1 MDIFGASRNL
11 VAHEAVMEVFG
22 NPTQTKRPDLCERY
36 LWALAQLENCP
47 GQVAKGIRSSVLSI
61 GRLISIACDL
71 FEI

>member
-11 VAHEAVMEVFG
+11 VAHDAVMEVFG

-47 GQVAKGIRSSVLSI
+47 GQVAKGIRLSALSNC
-61 GRLISIACDL
+61 RLFKMSFIRN
-71 FEI
+71 

>member
-11 VAHEAVMEVFG
+11 LAHEAVMEVFG

-47 GQVAKGIRSSVLSI
+47 GQVAKGIRLFVLSNCRI
-61 GRLISIACDL
+61 IINL
-71 FEI
+71 FEM

>member
-11 VAHEAVMEVFG
+11 VAHDAVMEVFG

-47 GQVAKGIRSSVLSI
+47 GQVAKGIRLSALSNY
-61 GRLISIACDL
+61 RLFKSLSFIRN
-71 FEI
+71 

>member
-47 GQVAKGIRSSVLSI
+47 GQVAKGIRLSVLSI
-61 GRLISIACDL
+61 GRLL
-71 FEI
+71 T